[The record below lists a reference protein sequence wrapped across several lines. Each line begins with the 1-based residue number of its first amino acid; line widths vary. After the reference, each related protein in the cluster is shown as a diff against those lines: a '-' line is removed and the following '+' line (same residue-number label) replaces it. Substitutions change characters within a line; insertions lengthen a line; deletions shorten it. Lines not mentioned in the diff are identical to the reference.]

1 MIQITQLK
9 LPYHHTAVE
18 LENKIRKTLRL
29 SGNQKFTYSIV
40 KKSIDARRK
49 PELYLVYTCQVSCE
63 NENAIV
69 KKAKQ
74 TSVSIVKPKQYVL
87 PEHGEQEL
95 VHAPL
100 VIGAGP
106 AGLFATLVLVE
117 AGFCPILIERGK
129 PVEARTED
137 VLKFWETGVL
147 DTASNVQFGEGG
159 AGTFSDG
166 KLNTVVK
173 DPANR
178 NLFVL
183 ETFVR
188 FGAPEEILF
197 ENKPHIGTDILCQV
211 IANMRN
217 YLLEKGTQ
225 VYFETCATEFVIEDN
240 AITKVICDNGKHFS
254 VSAVVLA
261 LGHSAR
267 DTFVT
272 LKEKQIPMEAKNF
285 AVGFRVEHPQQM
297 MNEALYGKQNRNMPA
312 APYKVTANFPN
323 GRGVYSFCMCP
334 GGYVVNSSSE
344 ENRLV
349 VNGMSYSG
357 RNSST
362 ANSAIIVSVEKKD
375 FTNPFFF
382 TDATKIPE
390 ETDPLAGMHF
400 QKALEERAYQLAMGK
415 IPQQLY
421 GDFCDNKPS
430 FAYGDFVSNVK
441 GATAFVNLRGLLCPD
456 MEESFMQGMEHFAHI
471 IPDFDRRDAILSG
484 IESRTSSPIR
494 ILRDENYESSIKGI
508 YPCGEG
514 AGFAGGITS
523 AAMDGIRVAEAIIR
537 KYKTNKKDEE

>member
-29 SGNQKFTYSIV
+29 SGNQKFTYKIV
-40 KKSIDARRK
+40 KKSIDARKK
-49 PELYLVYTCQVSCE
+49 PDLYLVYTCQISCE
-63 NENAIV
+63 NEVAIV

-74 TSVSIVKPKQYVL
+74 ASISFVKPKQYVL
-87 PEHGEQEL
+87 PDAGEQEL
-95 VHAPL
+95 VHPPL

-106 AGLFATLVLVE
+106 AGLFATFVLIE
-117 AGFCPILIERGK
+117 AGFQPILIERGK
-129 PVEARTED
+129 PVEARTKD
-137 VLKFWETGVL
+137 VLKFWETGIL
-147 DTASNVQFGEGG
+147 DASSNVQFGEGG

-178 NLFVL
+178 NHFVL

-197 ENKPHIGTDILCQV
+197 ENKPHIGTDILCKV

-217 YLLEKGTQ
+217 YLLEKGAQ
-225 VYFETCATEFVIEDN
+225 IYFETCATDFVIKDN
-240 AITKVICDNGKHFS
+240 KISKVLCDSGKEFS

-272 LKEKQIPMEAKNF
+272 LNELHIPMEAKSF
-285 AVGFRVEHPQQM
+285 AVGFRIEHPQQM
-297 MNEALYGKQNRNMPA
+297 INDALYGKQNQKMSA

-334 GGYVVNSSSE
+334 GGYVVDSSSE
-344 ENRLV
+344 ANRLV

-362 ANSAIIVSVEKKD
+362 ANSAIIVSVDKKD
-375 FTNPFFF
+375 FVNPFFYK
-382 TDATKIPE
+382 DATNVPE
-390 ETDPLAGMHF
+390 ESDPLAGMHF
-400 QKALEERAYQLAMGK
+400 QRALEEKAFHLAMGK

-430 FAYGDFVSNVK
+430 ASYGEFCSNTK
-441 GATAFVNLRGLLCPD
+441 GEAVFVNLRGLLCLD
-456 MEESFMQGMEHFAHI
+456 MEESFMQGMQHFAHI
-471 IPDFDRRDAILSG
+471 IPDFDRKDAILSG